1 MFPERLHYCLLLT
14 FVHSCYLHY
23 RRQSL
28 CNHCFGGL
36 HGRLR
41 QQQHSDIKSN
51 FPPYGRDFDSGV
63 ATGRLVTD
71 FISESFGLPPS
82 VPAFLDKH
90 RDIDQLATGIDYFL
104 LLAAKRSGSSRGRR
118 AADGAGTAQGLHRRL
133 GAVILASPS
142 PRCLPTKMRHQ
153 DSPAGCGDEVRSVNF
168 EGKWLHLT
176 AAWVAAPIAD
186 LKLQQD
192 ADPDELSVAPGRCR
206 AASHHLFRRAQ
217 YSPPEYAAYLA
228 GRASEAAREAYYH
241 GARKIVFVSL
251 LPVGCLPGRRA
262 VNHDGP
268 GKCNEKYNNLA
279 MMFNAEI
286 QETMGKLNGELAGA
300 QVVYTEMYSVVSAIL
315 ANPSAYGGRFLKS
328 RPARVPAIRFLGSAS
343 SRPLAALPS
352 PNDYFLFDVYFIFDD
367 QTLLPSG
374 ICLIV
379 SALLYFDQV
388 YLMPC

>member
-90 RDIDQLATGIDYFL
+90 RDIDQLATGVSF
-104 LLAAKRSGSSRGRR
+104 ASG
-118 AADGAGTAQGLHRRL
+118 GAGLH
-133 GAVILASPS
+133 
-142 PRCLPTKMRHQ
+142 
-153 DSPAGCGDEVRSVNF
+153 
-168 EGKWLHLT
+168 HLT
-176 AAWVAAPIAD
+176 SKVTSAISLGHQLD
-186 LKLQQD
+186 LFKLYKEKLKL
-192 ADPDELSVAPGRCR
+192 AKGVSLSNDIINR
-206 AASHHLFRRAQ
+206 ALYYFSIGNNDLVNYFTLPVRRAQ

-315 ANPSAYGGRFLKS
+315 ANPSAYGK
-328 RPARVPAIRFLGSAS
+328 
-343 SRPLAALPS
+343 
-352 PNDYFLFDVYFIFDD
+352 
-367 QTLLPSG
+367 
-374 ICLIV
+374 
-379 SALLYFDQV
+379 
-388 YLMPC
+388 